1 MDLNATETAIDST
14 RVRTL
19 PELQDRARKLIGD
32 RLLVS
37 VSNREPYV
45 HERGPDGLIRA
56 RAPVGGLTVALNAAM
71 QAVGGVWVALA
82 TGNADREAADS
93 RGRVAVPP
101 DQPAYEL
108 QRIWLSQDE
117 QEGYYSG
124 FANQALWPLCHNAYV
139 KPVFRQAHWAAYRSA
154 NAKFADQVARVIGDH
169 EAIVFIQDYHFALLP
184 IMVRQRCPQATCLHF
199 WHIPW
204 PVPDILRICPWR
216 KDLLSAML
224 GNDVLGFHT
233 PQYASHFLAAASE
246 LQGAVRTDARSV
258 GLRGNRTLVDAF
270 PISIDFDRIASQAG
284 SADCDAAVEQL
295 RKRYGLAGKF
305 VVLGLDRID
314 YTKGVIE
321 RLQAVESLLWRH
333 PEIRGKLAYIQAGAP
348 SRSDIPAYRDLNAAL
363 DRSVNHINGAYGVN
377 GNGPVVSIRQHLQE
391 SEVLALYRLAD
402 VCVVSSLGDGMNL
415 VAKEFL
421 AARVDGGGHLLLSE
435 FTGAAWELPGAD
447 CFNPFAT
454 EDLADRLFA
463 MSQGDRAGS
472 VERTRHLREHVREHN
487 IYGWIGNILG
497 AIPPSRTST

>member
-1 MDLNATETAIDST
+1 MDLTAIEASPGTT

-19 PELQDRARKLIGD
+19 PELRDRARELIGD

-45 HERGPDGLIRA
+45 HSREPDGSIRV

-82 TGNADREAADS
+82 TGNADKEAADS

-101 DQPAYEL
+101 EQPAYDL
-108 QRIWLSQDE
+108 QRIWLSQAE
-117 QEGYYSG
+117 QQGYYNG

-139 KPVFRQAHWAAYRSA
+139 KPVFRRAHWNAYRSA
-154 NAKFADQVARVIGDH
+154 NKKFAEQVANVIGER

-184 IMVRQRCPQATCLHF
+184 GMVRQRCPQAACLHF

-204 PVPDILRICPWR
+204 PVPDMLRVCPWR
-216 KDLLSAML
+216 EELLAGIL

-233 PQYASHFLAAASE
+233 PRYAERFLAAAGE
-246 LQGAVRTDARSV
+246 LPGTQRTAGYSVERQGIQTR
-258 GLRGNRTLVDAF
+258 VDAF
-270 PISIDFDRIASQAG
+270 PISIDFDRTSAKSG
-284 SADCDAAVEQL
+284 SADCAAAVERL
-295 RKRYGLAGKF
+295 RDRYGITGKF

-314 YTKGVIE
+314 YTKGVLE
-321 RLQAVESLLWRH
+321 RLQAVETLLSRH
-333 PEIRGKLAYIQAGAP
+333 PEMRDKLVYLHAGAP
-348 SRSDIPAYRDLNAAL
+348 SRSDIPAYRELNEAL
-363 DRSVNHINGAYGVN
+363 DRMVARINAEYGPD
-377 GNGPVVSIRQHLQE
+377 GTGPVVTIKEHLRE

-402 VCVVSSLGDGMNL
+402 VCVVSSLDDGMNL

-421 AARVDGGGHLLLSE
+421 AARNDDGGHLLLSE

-447 CFNPFAT
+447 CFNPFAV
-454 EDLADRLFA
+454 EDLAERLFA
-463 MSQGDRAGS
+463 MSRRVRGEPI
-472 VERTRHLREHVREHN
+472 ERTRRLREHVREHN
-487 IYGWIGNILG
+487 IYGWIGSILEAAPHPRNG
-497 AIPPSRTST
+497 A